1 MRYSR
6 LRKVHHLDAQ
16 LDQDR
21 ISELGY
27 LYFEVTNEGL
37 ITRINPQLSRTL
49 GYGSEEIAGRH
60 FRRLLASENLREFV
74 EAFQRSCQGGGPQ
87 QLSALGLRGK
97 NGIRWTGEGTLASV
111 KTGSGGPSLL
121 ACLLRDSSERMRS
134 ERELIKAKEAA
145 ERELEIGR
153 EIQSSFLP
161 EELPTVEGWEIESY
175 FKAARVVSGD
185 FYDAFILNTTRKL
198 CFVVADV
205 CDKGVGAALFMGL
218 FRSLVRAYADQPY
231 SLSWMDVLSDDAGSG
246 DQGGA
251 LGRRRSMLSA
261 GTAALKSTVQQT
273 NDYIAK
279 THGETSMFA
288 TMFLGMLDPDAGQL
302 MYING
307 GQHAALLQNPGEK
320 VQLLSSTGPAVGLMP
335 GMSFHIGSVEVR
347 PGGMLLAYTDG
358 VPDALDP
365 EGVFFGQERVERIF
379 ARGADSAEGMTMQLG
394 QAIQGHV
401 AGADQF
407 DDVTFMVLRRTSD

>member
-1 MRYSR
+1 MQ
-6 LRKVHHLDAQ
+6 AQ
-16 LDQDR
+16 VDQDR

-27 LYFEVTNEGL
+27 LYFEITKEGL
-37 ITRINPQLSRTL
+37 ITHINSKLSMTL
-49 GYGSEEIAGRH
+49 GFGMDETSGRH

-74 EAFQRSCQGGGPQ
+74 EAFQRTCQGGGPQ

-97 NGIRWTGEGTLASV
+97 NGTRWMGEGTLASV
-111 KTGSGGPSLL
+111 ASGPDGQSLL
-121 ACLLRDSSERMRS
+121 ACLLRDSSDRMRS
-134 ERELIKAKEAA
+134 ERKLIKAKEAA

-161 EELPTVEGWEIESY
+161 KELPIVAGWEIESY
-175 FKAARVVSGD
+175 FKAARMVSGD
-185 FYDAFILNTTRKL
+185 FYDAFILNTTKKL

-231 SLSWMDVLSDDAGSG
+231 SLSWMDVLSDDSGSG
-246 DQGGA
+246 GQGGA

-273 NDYIAK
+273 NDYIAR

-288 TMFLGMLDPDAGQL
+288 TMFLGMLDPDSGQL
-302 MYING
+302 MYINA
-307 GQHAALLQNPGEK
+307 GQHAALLHNPGEN

-335 GMSFHIGSVEVR
+335 DMTFHIESVQVR

-358 VPDALDP
+358 VPDAMDP
-365 EGVFFGQERVERIF
+365 EGVFFGQEYVERIF
-379 ARGADSAEGMTMQLG
+379 ARGAGSAEGMTAQLG
-394 QAIQGHV
+394 QAIQGHI

-407 DDVTFMVLRRTSD
+407 DDVTFMVLRRTQD